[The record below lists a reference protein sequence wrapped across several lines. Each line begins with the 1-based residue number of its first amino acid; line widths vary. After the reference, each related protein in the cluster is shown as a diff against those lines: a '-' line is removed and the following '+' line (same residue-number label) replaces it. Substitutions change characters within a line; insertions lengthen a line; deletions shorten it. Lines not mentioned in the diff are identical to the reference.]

1 MRKLILLTI
10 LCSTFFG
17 GLTAQN
23 ISPEQMDQIKR
34 DSRKNNHIT
43 QNYKGRIVRLLFGK
57 SQYGGA
63 FDGLIFRKEDGR
75 LIYAKIFPF
84 YGQDVKPF
92 LELNKEISLTVR
104 GDALLLEQI
113 IYKDEY
119 LISLESDLKEPISG
133 MGHIEEV
140 VSSKG
145 HFILK
150 GIESNYFA
158 ELFDMPLNTIINEPV
173 ISRSAVDKNL
183 GRIVLANGDTLIM
196 AILSSSDEHFNLRE
210 ISYLKFDKNTEKGRY
225 YKSLNTYKVYSGT
238 KESDLLKV
246 YSPLIVNSSL
256 LEKISIHPLEFTL
269 NKAGLVNG
277 IKGVSKKY
285 GIQMYDF
292 STKEAKSVM
301 AHFDIKNGDSLKF
314 HFSTLGTNKHL
325 KAIEKGAE
333 QLILRYDL
341 KEMQEDYS
349 ENLES
354 ISGEISTIFYA
365 DKKKKSSFRALILND
380 SSYIKISDLLAISI
394 AKLVKNGKTIKIEG
408 WKRKELDTEI
418 NQLGYSIY
426 IPSKITIDGKT
437 FTSKVNLANDL

>member
-1 MRKLILLTI
+1 MTLIY
-10 LCSTFFG
+10 STFFG

-23 ISPEQMDQIKR
+23 ISPEQLDQIKR
-34 DSRKNNHIT
+34 DARKNNHIT
-43 QNYKGRIVRLLFGK
+43 QSYKGRIVRLLFGK

-113 IYKDEY
+113 LYKDEY

-133 MGHIEEV
+133 IGHIEEV
-140 VSSKG
+140 ISSKG

-150 GIESNYFA
+150 EIESNYFA

-196 AILSSSDEHFNLRE
+196 AIRSNSDEHFNSNE

-225 YKSLNTYKVYSGT
+225 YNSPNTYKVYSGI

-256 LEKISIHPLEFTL
+256 LEKISILPLEFTL

-292 STKEAKSVM
+292 STKDAQSVM
-301 AHFDIKNGDSLKF
+301 AGFDIKNGDSLKF
-314 HFSTLGTNKHL
+314 HFSTLGANNHL
-325 KAIEKGAE
+325 KAIEKGTE
-333 QLILRYDL
+333 QLILSYDL
-341 KEMQEDYS
+341 KEMEEDYS
-349 ENLES
+349 ENLETV
-354 ISGEISTIFYA
+354 SGEISTIFYA

-394 AKLVKNGKTIKIEG
+394 AKLVKNGKEIKIEG
-408 WKRKELDTEI
+408 WKRKEIDTEI

-437 FTSKVNLANDL
+437 FTNKVNLASAL